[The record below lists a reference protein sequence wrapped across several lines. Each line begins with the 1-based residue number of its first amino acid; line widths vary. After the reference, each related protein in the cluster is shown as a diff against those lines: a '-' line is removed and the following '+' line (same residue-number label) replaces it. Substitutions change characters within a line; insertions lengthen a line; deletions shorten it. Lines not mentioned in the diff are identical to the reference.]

1 MSTAFILIYVNLWCC
16 AFDLFQPYSAVFRC
30 PAARHFADRQTIP
43 CTPWRR
49 LICPLPRRRNHM
61 PQVSLPAYLLLRT
74 PNHMPQGSPTVCP
87 PLRTPNHMPRVSPTV
102 CPLLRTLSH
111 MPLWAPPRCSIPIN
125 WKVPCLFTSLCV
137 CVFCFCP
144 FDNFILTRRIAGK
157 KYALFY

>member
-49 LICPLPRRRNHM
+49 LICPLPRRRNRT
-61 PQVSLPAYLLLRT
+61 PQVSLPAFL
-74 PNHMPQGSPTVCP
+74 P
-87 PLRTPNHMPRVSPTV
+87 PRTPNHMPRVSPTV

-137 CVFCFCP
+137 CIFCFCP
-144 FDNFILTRRIAGK
+144 FDNFILARRTAGK